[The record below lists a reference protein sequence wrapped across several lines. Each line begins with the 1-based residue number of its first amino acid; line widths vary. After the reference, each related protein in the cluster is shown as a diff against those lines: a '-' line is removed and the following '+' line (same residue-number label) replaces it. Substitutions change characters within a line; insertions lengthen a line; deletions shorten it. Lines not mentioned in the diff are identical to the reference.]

1 MNFGDILNIT
11 PVGANQT
18 HLSTICP
25 PYAYPLTQIIG
36 YSKRAKLVQD
46 RYSVGIVILE
56 MLIGTDLI
64 ITAKTQC
71 QLEKLLKD
79 CSQYFDPATMTV
91 LEFLIFDEG
100 HANLESYVNDY
111 VHGEPD
117 VIRSCIL
124 KFESALLEDS
134 DLQ

>member
-1 MNFGDILNIT
+1 
-11 PVGANQT
+11 
-18 HLSTICP
+18 
-25 PYAYPLTQIIG
+25 
-36 YSKRAKLVQD
+36 
-46 RYSVGIVILE
+46 

-117 VIRSCIL
+117 VIRCCIL

-134 DLQ
+134 DLQQWQKQGEYDIKKNQDKMYKDFRIYPSDLVKGINWDALANEVEMLEE